1 MPITID
7 ATQSAIDRSRQ
18 ARYGDRYYPVD
29 ESYDK
34 RVYENSVLNWIR
46 IIVTLIAF
54 WIFQAAHWWFTFEL
68 GINWSSILMYYS
80 FVIFGFTVIVGICM
94 LISGKFANR
103 KKRMH
108 EYLSDRLAEKKALRL
123 EEENRK
129 KQEEEYLA
137 QVAKAKAQ
145 KEKEQ
150 EGMNYAINEGTRA

>member
-34 RVYENSVLNWIR
+34 RVYENSFGNWMR
-46 IIVTLIAF
+46 IIGTLIAF
-54 WIFQAAHWWFTFEL
+54 WIFQGLHWWFTFEL
-68 GINWSSILMYYS
+68 GINWSSMLMYYS
-80 FVIFGFTVIVGICM
+80 FVVMAFTVTVGICM
-94 LISGKFANR
+94 LISGKFANK
-103 KKRMH
+103 KKRLH

-123 EEENRK
+123 EDENRK

-145 KEKEQ
+145 KEKE

>member
-34 RVYENSVLNWIR
+34 RVYENSFGNWIR
-46 IIVTLIAF
+46 IIATLIAF
-54 WIFQAAHWWFTFEL
+54 WIFQAVHWWGVFEL
-68 GINWSSILMYYS
+68 GINWTSYLMYYS
-80 FVIFGFTVIVGICM
+80 IAVFAFTIFVGIGM

-103 KKRMH
+103 KKRLV
-108 EYLSDRLAEKKALRL
+108 EFLSDRLAEKKALRL

-145 KEKEQ
+145 KAQE

>member
-1 MPITID
+1 
-7 ATQSAIDRSRQ
+7 
-18 ARYGDRYYPVD
+18 
-29 ESYDK
+29 
-34 RVYENSVLNWIR
+34 
-46 IIVTLIAF
+46 
-54 WIFQAAHWWFTFEL
+54 
-68 GINWSSILMYYS
+68 MYYS

-108 EYLSDRLAEKKALRL
+108 EFLSDRLAEKKALRL

-150 EGMNYAINEGTRA
+150 EATNYAINEGTRA

>member
-7 ATQSAIDRSRQ
+7 ATQSAIDRSRKQ
-18 ARYGDRYYPVD
+18 RYGDRYYPVD

-34 RVYENSVLNWIR
+34 RVYENSFLNWMR
-46 IIVTLIAF
+46 IIGTLIAF
-54 WIFQAAHWWFTFEL
+54 WIFQALHWWFTFEL
-68 GINWSSILMYYS
+68 GINWSSYLMYYS
-80 FVIFGFTVIVGICM
+80 FVIFAFTVIVGICM

-108 EYLSDRLAEKKALRL
+108 EFLSDRLAEKKALRL

-150 EGMNYAINEGTRA
+150 EGTNYAINEGTRA